1 MRAILVTLLLAALT
15 GCTIYGDKK
24 PPTLKSTSS
33 AEQYERILWK
43 TVQEKRWVQV
53 PGLLSN
59 NLMYSTSG
67 KVLGKDQTISYLQS
81 ENITGVSITNMAVKP
96 NGPDM
101 TLNYTL
107 QLSLASG
114 PPQTLTAVSVWQQ
127 VGSDWILIAHMEQ
140 PANS

>member
-81 ENITGVSITNMAVKP
+81 ENITGVSITNMVVKP

-107 QLSLASG
+107 QLSVASG

-140 PANS
+140 PATS